1 MPPENDKTP
10 EEIAAEEKANKEQ
23 REALAREVNKK
34 RNDALLEAR
43 NAIADRADEVKD
55 EEDDLVELTDE
66 VWAQED
72 GTPKKKTRAE
82 RLAEQEAKE
91 EDEDLTE
98 EEKAAKFLRAKEA
111 EDEALDDARDAG
123 ADDSR
128 KRKDGTVEYRV
139 NDEWLT
145 LSELRARANGGDTTD
160 DSGHREADG
169 DTTAATRR
177 ASPTAAEREQQ
188 RAAAEE
194 ARKAER
200 AELRKKLIDL
210 NTRASM
216 GDEEAIGEL
225 ADMQL
230 NAISGDSDRI
240 LRMVDERVDA
250 RVVGRT
256 EFQKAVDW
264 FESEDGYAD
273 VLTTPRLK
281 AEAGRLDAALAE
293 AEPGLTPKQRLDRVG
308 KQMRQLRADLLGE
321 APRREAPKPR
331 DSKLDRKRNAPR
343 EVPSAQGRQ
352 RPEVEPDERETAS
365 EAIARLARYRGQ
377 AQPVKH

>member
-1 MPPENDKTP
+1 MPAENEKTP
-10 EEIAAEEKANKEQ
+10 EEIEAEAKANKEH
-23 REALAREVNKK
+23 REALAREANKK

-43 NAIADRADEVKD
+43 NAIADRADEIKD

-82 RLAEQEAKE
+82 RLAEQEAA
-91 EDEDLTE
+91 DEANLTE
-98 EEKAAKFLRAKEA
+98 EEKAAKFLRAKER
-111 EDEALDDARDAG
+111 EDEELDDARDAG

-145 LSELRARANGGDTTD
+145 LGELRARANGEETGQDA
-160 DSGHREADG
+160 SDG
-169 DTTAATRR
+169 ATNNAPRR
-177 ASPTAAEREQQ
+177 ASPTAAEREQERIQ
-188 RAAAEE
+188 AEE

-216 GDEEAIGEL
+216 GDEEAINEL

-230 NAISGDSDRI
+230 AAISGDSDRI

-281 AEAGRLDAALAE
+281 AEAGRLDAALARE
-293 AEPGLTPKQRLDRVG
+293 EPNLTARQRLDRVG

-321 APRREAPKPR
+321 APRRDTPKPR
-331 DSKLDRKRNAPR
+331 DSKLDRKRSAPR

-365 EAIARLARYRGQ
+365 EAIARLARSRGQ

>member
-1 MPPENDKTP
+1 MPDKKTP
-10 EEIAAEEKANKEQ
+10 EEIEAEEKANKEQ
-23 REALAREVNKK
+23 REALAREANKK
-34 RNDALLEAR
+34 RNDQLLEAR
-43 NAIADRADEVKD
+43 NAIADKADELKD
-55 EEDDLVELTDE
+55 EEDDLVDLTDE
-66 VWAQED
+66 VWAQEE
-72 GTPKKKTRAE
+72 GTPAKKTRAE

-91 EDEDLTE
+91 EEGELSE
-98 EEKAAKFLRAKEA
+98 EEAAARLLRAKEA
-111 EDEALDDARDAG
+111 QDRELDDARDAG

-145 LSELRARANGGDTTD
+145 LSELRARANGSDGGDDAGQGEGEGATTQP
-160 DSGHREADG
+160 
-169 DTTAATRR
+169 TRR
-177 ASPTAAEREQQ
+177 ASPTAAERE
-188 RAAAEE
+188 RERLAAEE
-194 ARKAER
+194 ARRTER
-200 AELRKKLIDL
+200 ATLRAKLIDL

-264 FESEDGYAD
+264 FESKDGYAD

-281 AEAGRLDAALAE
+281 AEAGRLDAALAQE
-293 AEPGLTPKQRLDRVG
+293 QPDLTPRQRLDRVG
-308 KQMRQLRADLLGE
+308 KQMRELRADLLGE
-321 APRREAPKPR
+321 APRRDTPPR
-331 DSKLDRKRNAPR
+331 HDSKLDRKRSAPR

-352 RPEVEPDERETAS
+352 RPDVEPDERETAS
-365 EAIARLARYRGQ
+365 EAIARLARGRGQ